1 MRSVVRLLAALVPTP
16 TAVVVP
22 VAEAQAAVSATAR
35 PGESPVAHV
44 TVLWPFLRLPRRRD
58 RELLR
63 DLAATHPAFEFRLG
77 RIANFPD
84 VVYLDPEPNDRFRAL
99 TEALVRRWPHRPPYG
114 GAFAEVVPHLTLR
127 VGGDLTDEEAR
138 AIDAQLPIRATARE
152 ILLIR
157 PTARRWKV
165 LYRVP
170 LAPEASA

>member
-1 MRSVVRLLAALVPTP
+1 MKWAVGLLARLLPAP
-16 TAVVVP
+16 TALVVP

-35 PGESPVAHV
+35 PGEAPVAHV

-58 RELLR
+58 RERLR
-63 DLAATHPAFEFRLG
+63 RLAAAHPAFDFRLS
-77 RIANFPD
+77 RIETFPD
-84 VVYLDPEPNDRFRAL
+84 VVYLEPQPSDQFREI
-99 TEALVRRWPHRPPYG
+99 TEAFVRHWPHLPPYG

-138 AIDAQLPIRATARE
+138 AVQAQLPIQATARE

-157 PTARRWKV
+157 PHANRWSV

-170 LAPEASA
+170 LATVTSA